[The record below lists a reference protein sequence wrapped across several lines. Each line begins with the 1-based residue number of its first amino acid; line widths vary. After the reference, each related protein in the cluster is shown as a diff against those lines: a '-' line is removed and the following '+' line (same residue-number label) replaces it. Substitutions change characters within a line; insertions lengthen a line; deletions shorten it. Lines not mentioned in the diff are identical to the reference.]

1 MARKPSAIHERK
13 SMTRKPKPK
22 VLIVCEGKE
31 TEPQYF
37 NLIKKKYHL
46 RSVVV
51 IKSSIL
57 GSAPISVAQSA
68 VDLNQEQIDLYG
80 PSAEYEKVFCV
91 YDTDKHTSLPEAK
104 RLIDEHDFTAIIS
117 NICFEYWFILHY
129 QYSRAP
135 FLPKGGRSAS
145 QACVKKLKEYI
156 EDYEKAEVEKY
167 FNDLFSRLETA
178 ITNSQKSLK
187 DAVSTNELNP
197 STNMH
202 ELILFLQS
210 LR

>member
-1 MARKPSAIHERK
+1 MARKPSSIPERK
-13 SMTRKPKPK
+13 SMTRNPKPK

-37 NLIKKKYHL
+37 NLIKQKYHL

-51 IKSSIL
+51 VKQSTL

-68 VDLNQEQIDLYG
+68 VNLNQEQIDLYG

-91 YDTDKHTSLPEAK
+91 YDTDKHTSLAEAK
-104 RLIDEHDFTAIIS
+104 QLIDEHNFIAVIS

-129 QYSRAP
+129 KYSRAP
-135 FLPKGGRSAS
+135 FLPKSGRSAS
-145 QACVKKLKEYI
+145 RVCVKKLKEYI
-156 EDYEKAEVEKY
+156 PDYEKSGVEKY
-167 FNDLFSRLETA
+167 FNDLYCRLETA
-178 ITNSQKSLK
+178 ITNSERSLK
-187 DAVSTNELNP
+187 DAESTHEFNP
-197 STNMH
+197 STNVH
-202 ELILFLQS
+202 ALVLFLQS